1 MMISYCKIILKTT
14 KKNSKEENIECDGT
28 CTQNIKKNKQTKNMK
43 TNLYRKLLYRTREIK
58 IEKQFT
64 F

>member
-28 CTQNIKKNKQTKNMK
+28 CTQNIKKKQTNKKYEN
-43 TNLYRKLLYRTREIK
+43 KLV
-58 IEKQFT
+58 
-64 F
+64 